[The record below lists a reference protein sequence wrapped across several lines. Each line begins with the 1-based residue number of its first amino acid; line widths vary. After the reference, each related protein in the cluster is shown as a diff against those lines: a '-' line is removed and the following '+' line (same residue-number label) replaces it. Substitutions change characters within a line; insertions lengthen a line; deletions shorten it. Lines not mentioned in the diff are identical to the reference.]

1 MRYGRIVN
9 NAVVEIINPV
19 PGFAI
24 TDCFVP
30 EIVATLVPISDDVQA
45 GWIKQDDGSF
55 AAPVVEE
62 TVTPAEPEPE

>member
-9 NAVVEIINPV
+9 NAVVEIINPI

-24 TDCFVP
+24 ADCFVP
-30 EIVATLVPISDDVQA
+30 EIVATLVPISDDVQE

-55 AAPVVEE
+55 AAPVIAV
-62 TVTPAEPEPE
+62 PIEPEPE